1 MTRED
6 RLDELAMEAM
16 KAAIVNGGIVNTY
29 ALALNSYT
37 VASEMLNR
45 RHLILEQMILGD
57 MPSMLVEELAMTV
70 RTSNCLKEAK
80 IFTIGQLQQWTAVPS
95 PSTFK
100 SETRLGKKYTPCVP
114 PQPVT
119 TEGSSQHLQSFC
131 PHSSLH
137 PGL

>member
-45 RHLILEQMILGD
+45 RHLVLEQMVLGD
-57 MPSMLVEELAMTV
+57 MPSMLVEELELTV
-70 RTSNCLKEAK
+70 RTSNCLREAK
-80 IFTIGQLQQWTAVPS
+80 IFTIGQLQQWTEDELLRLPNLGR
-95 PSTFK
+95 K
-100 SETRLGKKYTPCVP
+100 SLKELIEQLQEVM
-114 PQPVT
+114 
-119 TEGSSQHLQSFC
+119 TEINQFG
-131 PHSSLH
+131 LH
-137 PGL
+137 GC

>member
-45 RHLILEQMILGD
+45 RHLVLEQMVLGD
-57 MPSMLVEELAMTV
+57 MPSMLVEELELTV
-70 RTSNCLKEAK
+70 RTSNCLREAK
-80 IFTIGQLQQWTAVPS
+80 IFTIGQLQQWTEDELLRLPNLGR
-95 PSTFK
+95 K
-100 SETRLGKKYTPCVP
+100 SLKELIE
-114 PQPVT
+114 Q
-119 TEGSSQHLQSFC
+119 LQAR
-131 PHSSLH
+131 
-137 PGL
+137 GLKLRVEAWTL

>member
-45 RHLILEQMILGD
+45 RHLVLEQMILGD

-80 IFTIGQLQQWTAVPS
+80 IFTIGQLQQWTTEELMRLPNLGR
-95 PSTFK
+95 K
-100 SETRLGKKYTPCVP
+100 SLKEVVE
-114 PQPVT
+114 Q
-119 TEGSSQHLQSFC
+119 LQQR
-131 PHSSLH
+131 
-137 PGL
+137 GLKLREEVWN

>member
-80 IFTIGQLQQWTAVPS
+80 IFTIGQLQQWTTEELMRLPNLGR
-95 PSTFK
+95 K
-100 SETRLGKKYTPCVP
+100 SLKEVIE
-114 PQPVT
+114 Q
-119 TEGSSQHLQSFC
+119 LQQR
-131 PHSSLH
+131 
-137 PGL
+137 GLKLREEIWN

>member
-80 IFTIGQLQQWTAVPS
+80 IFTIGQLQQWTAEELMRLPNLGR
-95 PSTFK
+95 K
-100 SETRLGKKYTPCVP
+100 SLKEVIE
-114 PQPVT
+114 Q
-119 TEGSSQHLQSFC
+119 LQQR
-131 PHSSLH
+131 
-137 PGL
+137 GLKLRAEIWN

>member
-45 RHLILEQMILGD
+45 RHLVLEQMVLGD
-57 MPSMLVEELAMTV
+57 MPSMLVEELELTV
-70 RTSNCLKEAK
+70 RTSNCLREAK
-80 IFTIGQLQQWTAVPS
+80 IFTIGQLQQWTEDELLRLPNLGR
-95 PSTFK
+95 K
-100 SETRLGKKYTPCVP
+100 SLKELIE
-114 PQPVT
+114 Q
-119 TEGSSQHLQSFC
+119 LQAR
-131 PHSSLH
+131 
-137 PGL
+137 GLKLRVEAWTS